1 MIPLIFSPA
10 LLLGGLGQ
18 NLYSPILYPKI
29 PNDRLSLPIFWF
41 NFIKYQKNMNF
52 FGGIGE

>member
-41 NFIKYQKNMNF
+41 NFIKYQNNMNF